1 MKRLAFLISMIT
13 LGVVIITL
21 VIIVYW
27 AFAPVK
33 DFATPLEVLNSS
45 PIGDKLILELPPKIT
60 DAKVATI
67 TMEND
72 STVIIPKYT
81 VGQSNRRVMQ
91 IEIPVTVPVG
101 RYRIFLKAIVPINP
115 IRKVEQVISSE
126 EFEITR

>member
-1 MKRLAFLISMIT
+1 M
-13 LGVVIITL
+13 
-21 VIIVYW
+21 
-27 AFAPVK
+27 
-33 DFATPLEVLNSS
+33 NSS